1 MNFLSHFYF
10 DKETDNCYHV
20 LGTVLP
26 DLLKNADKTIV
37 LHPEKLQTNKTEFN
51 SIITGWNKH
60 LEVDRYFHSS
70 TFFKE
75 HAHHLKNLLKPA
87 IVDSP
92 VKPFFLGHIALEL
105 LLDNLLIT
113 SKKIIVDEFYNQLM
127 NCEKP
132 VIDEFLLIAGLKETH
147 SFHKFFEDFNK
158 NKYLHSYANINQVA
172 YALKRICMRVWSNP
186 FTPKNEE
193 LMNEILAANRL
204 ELSERYV
211 DIFEEIEIKLNTKT
225 AI

>member
-1 MNFLSHFYF
+1 
-10 DKETDNCYHV
+10 
-20 LGTVLP
+20 
-26 DLLKNADKTIV
+26 
-37 LHPEKLQTNKTEFN
+37 
-51 SIITGWNKH
+51 
-60 LEVDRYFHSS
+60 
-70 TFFKE
+70 
-75 HAHHLKNLLKPA
+75 
-87 IVDSP
+87 
-92 VKPFFLGHIALEL
+92 
-105 LLDNLLIT
+105 
-113 SKKIIVDEFYNQLM
+113 M